1 MSDVEDMELAA
12 EEEGQEVVA
21 IKKTW
26 TDDEEGKV
34 SDRLQFLLS
43 TSDVYK
49 HFIQPPTPGKKKA
62 GEKGKHGR
70 NSKTR
75 KTEEEEDKEL
85 LGDVTEEPEKAPIK
99 LVQRLEVQ
107 PTCITG
113 KMRAYQ
119 LEGLNWM
126 INLHN
131 KNINGILADEMGL
144 GKTLQSISILGF
156 CMEFYKI
163 RGPHI
168 VIVPKSTLGN
178 WCRELARWCPDF
190 KVLRF
195 HGNKEERISLRN
207 NELASMD
214 WDVCVTSYEMI
225 LKEKGALSKINWEY
239 IVIDEAHR
247 IKNENSSLSIV
258 IRTLPSN
265 HRLLLTGTPLQNNL
279 HELWALLNFL
289 LPDVFGNAEDFDSFF
304 DLNTEGSKQS
314 LIKQLHSLVRPF
326 LLRRLK
332 TEVEKDL
339 PPKKELQIMCGLSE
353 MQQYYY
359 KKLIER
365 DIDAVNGVSASR
377 SRLLNILMQLRKCC
391 NHPYLFDGA
400 EQGPPYMN
408 GPHIIENS
416 GKMVIL
422 DKLLTK
428 LKEQDSRVL
437 IFSQMTRLLDLLED
451 YCWLKEYEYCRI
463 DGSTDSA
470 IRDDHIEAYNSPGS
484 TKFIFLLSTRAGG
497 LGINL
502 ATADIVIL
510 YDSDWN
516 PQVDLQAQDR
526 AHRIGQTKP
535 VKVFRFVTEKTVEER
550 IIERATKKLKLD
562 ALVIQQG
569 RLQEQSKA
577 MSKNDLIGMIKYG
590 ADEVL
595 RAKSSSITDA
605 DIDKILESAETHTR
619 ETENQISKKAEES
632 LYNFTMD
639 GGQGSVYDYE
649 EPKDDEQIRIEALT
663 TWIEPSKRERKKNYN
678 EDQYFRSA
686 MSKEAGGPKAPK
698 LPKMP
703 VTYDFQFYN
712 SARLNELI
720 EVEKTA
726 ILTKHQRMLDAQ
738 SRSDAAAGEAEVP
751 VLDDIRELTPVE
763 QEEKERLLSEGFQDW
778 SKRDFNNYIRACEK
792 FGRSA
797 VDDIAAE
804 VDGKTPDEVVTYH
817 QVFWKRFKEIAD
829 YDRTIKKIEA
839 GEDKIHR
846 RQEIERILKAKVAQV
861 KDPFN
866 QLKLSYGQN
875 KGKAFNEEEDRYM
888 ICMTQKLG
896 YGNWEDLKAAVR
908 AAWQFRFD
916 WFIKSRTP
924 TELGR
929 RVDTLIR
936 LIEKEEIPE
945 AAPNKRKGEEYG
957 NSSKKSRN

>member
-1 MSDVEDMELAA
+1 MPTTQESAA
-12 EEEGQEVVA
+12 EPDK
-21 IKKTW
+21 ITRTW
-26 TDDEEGKV
+26 TDDEQDRV
-34 SDRLQFLLS
+34 SNRLKFLMS

-49 HFIQPPTPGKKKA
+49 HFIQPPTPSKKGGKDKK
-62 GEKGKHGR
+62 GRHGKA
-70 NSKTR
+70 R
-75 KTEEEEDKEL
+75 KTEEEEDAEELKRLEAGGEAKEKIL
-85 LGDVTEEPEKAPIK
+85 E
-99 LVQRLEVQ
+99 VQRLEVQ
-107 PTCITG
+107 PKCITG
-113 KMRAYQ
+113 NMRPYQ

-131 KNINGILADEMGL
+131 KGINGILADEMGL

-156 CMEFYKI
+156 VMEYYKK

-178 WCRELARWCPDF
+178 WVRELNNWCPDF
-190 KVLRF
+190 RVLKF
-195 HGNKEERISLRN
+195 HGAKEERIALRN
-207 NELASMD
+207 GRLADMD

-225 LKEKGALSKINWEY
+225 LKEKGALCKIDWEY
-239 IVIDEAHR
+239 CVIDEAHR
-247 IKNENSSLSIV
+247 IKNENSSLSTT
-258 IRTLPSN
+258 IRTLKTA

-332 TEVEKDL
+332 SEVAKDL
-339 PPKKELQIMCGLSE
+339 PPKAEMHIMCGLSE

-400 EQGPPYMN
+400 EQGPPYTN
-408 GPHIIENS
+408 GMHIVENS
-416 GKMVIL
+416 GKMMIM
-422 DKLLTK
+422 DKLLKK
-428 LKEQDSRVL
+428 LKTQGSRVL

-451 YCWLKEYEYCRI
+451 YCWLQEYEYCRI
-463 DGSTDSA
+463 DGSTDSEV
-470 IRDDHIEAYNSPGS
+470 REDHIEKYNAKGS
-484 TKFIFLLSTRAGG
+484 SKFIFLLSTRAGG

-535 VKVFRFVTEKTVEER
+535 VKVFRFITEKTVEER

-577 MSKNDLIGMIKYG
+577 MSKNDLVGMIKYG
-590 ADEVL
+590 ADEIL
-595 RAKSSSITDA
+595 RAKGSTITDD
-605 DIDKILESAETHTR
+605 DIDAILERGEQRTKQ
-619 ETENQISKKAEES
+619 TEEQITKGAEES

-639 GGQGSVYDYE
+639 GGIGSVYDWE
-649 EPKDDEQIRIEALT
+649 EPKNEEDGKLEMLT

-678 EDQYFRSA
+678 EDQYFKSQ
-686 MSKEAGGPKAPK
+686 MSGGGGPKAPK

-712 SARLNELI
+712 SKRLTELI
-720 EVEKTA
+720 DKEKNA
-726 ILTKHQRMLDAQ
+726 IIQKWEISERAK
-738 SRSDAAAGEAEVP
+738 AGEVAPEGAP
-751 VLDDIRELTPVE
+751 TLESIQELSEKE
-763 QEEKERLLSEGFQDW
+763 QEEKEQLLGEGFQDW
-778 SKRDFNNYIRACEK
+778 SKRDFNNYVRACEK
-792 FGRSA
+792 FGRTA
-797 VDDIAAE
+797 LDEIASE
-804 VDGKTPDEVVTYH
+804 VDGKQHDEVKQYH
-817 QVFWKRFKEIAD
+817 KTFWTRYKEIAD
-829 YDRTIKKIEA
+829 YDRIIKKIEA

-846 RQEIERILKAKVAQV
+846 RQEIERILKTKVAQS

-866 QLKLSYGQN
+866 QLKLNYGQN

-888 ICMTQKLG
+888 ICMTEKLG
-896 YGNWEDLKAAVR
+896 YGNWEDLKAEIR

-936 LIEKEEIPE
+936 LIEKEDPAEHSG
-945 AAPNKRKGEEYG
+945 KRKGYDDHG
-957 NSSKKSRN
+957 GSSKKSKA

>member
-1 MSDVEDMELAA
+1 MCIRDSY
-12 EEEGQEVVA
+12 
-21 IKKTW
+21 
-26 TDDEEGKV
+26 KV
-34 SDRLQFLLS
+34 
-43 TSDVYK
+43 
-49 HFIQPPTPGKKKA
+49 
-62 GEKGKHGR
+62 
-70 NSKTR
+70 
-75 KTEEEEDKEL
+75 
-85 LGDVTEEPEKAPIK
+85 
-99 LVQRLEVQ
+99 
-107 PTCITG
+107 
-113 KMRAYQ
+113 
-119 LEGLNWM
+119 
-126 INLHN
+126 
-131 KNINGILADEMGL
+131 
-144 GKTLQSISILGF
+144 
-156 CMEFYKI
+156 

-168 VIVPKSTLGN
+168 IIVPKSTLGN
-178 WCRELARWCPDF
+178 WCRELGRWCPDF

-195 HGNKEERISLRN
+195 HGNKEERISLRT

-225 LKEKGALSKINWEY
+225 LKEKGALGKINWEY

-247 IKNENSSLSIV
+247 IKNENSSLSGA
-258 IRTLPSN
+258 IRTLESK

-289 LPDVFGNAEDFDSFF
+289 LPDVFKNAEDFDSFF
-304 DLNTEGSKQS
+304 NLDTEGSKQS

-332 TEVEKDL
+332 TEVAKDL

-400 EQGPPYMN
+400 EQGPPYIN

-422 DKLLTK
+422 DKLLVK
-428 LKEQDSRVL
+428 LKEQGSRCL

-451 YCWLKEYEYCRI
+451 YCWLREYEYCRI

-470 IRDDHIEAYNSPGS
+470 IRDDHIEQFNKPGS
-484 TKFIFLLSTRAGG
+484 TKFLFLLSTRAGG

-577 MSKNDLIGMIKYG
+577 LSKNDLIGMIKYG

-595 RAKSSSITDA
+595 RAKGGTITDD
-605 DIDKILESAETHTR
+605 DINKILESAEDQTK
-619 ETENQISKKAEES
+619 ENEQKMSKKAEES

-649 EPKDDEQIRIEALT
+649 EPKDEEEKRLELLT

-686 MSKEAGGPKAPK
+686 MSKEAGAKVPK

-703 VTYDFQFYN
+703 ATYDFQFYN
-712 SARLNELI
+712 SHRLNELI
-720 EVEKTA
+720 EIEKTA
-726 ILTKHQRMLDAQ
+726 ILTKHQRTLEAQ
-738 SRSDAAAGEAEVP
+738 SRADAAAAEAEAP
-751 VLDDIRELTPVE
+751 VLDDIRELTEAE

-778 SKRDFNNYIRACEK
+778 SKRDFNNYVRACEK
-792 FGRSA
+792 FGRA
-797 VDDIAAE
+797 AIDDIATE
-804 VDGKTPDEVVTYH
+804 IDGKTVDEVKEYH
-817 QVFWKRFKEIAD
+817 QVFWKRYKEINE

-839 GEDKIHR
+839 GEEKIHR
-846 RQEIERILKAKVAQV
+846 RQEIERILQAKVKQV

-866 QLKLSYGQN
+866 QLKISYGQN

-896 YGNWEDLKAAVR
+896 YGNWEDLKAAIR

-936 LIEKEEIPE
+936 LIEKEEPAE
-945 AAPNKRKGEEYG
+945 SNKRKGDDYG
-957 NSSKKSRN
+957 NSSKTVSYTHLTLPTKRIV

>member
-1 MSDVEDMELAA
+1 MRIVCSN
-12 EEEGQEVVA
+12 
-21 IKKTW
+21 
-26 TDDEEGKV
+26 
-34 SDRLQFLLS
+34 RLKFLLS

-49 HFIQPPTPGKKKA
+49 HFLTPPTPSKGKKGKK
-62 GEKGKHGR
+62 EKGRHG
-70 NSKTR
+70 KAR
-75 KTEEEEDKEL
+75 KTEEQEDAEL
-85 LGDVTEEPEKAPIK
+85 LAGAGDDEPKEVIK
-99 LVQRLEVQ
+99 LVDRLDKQ
-107 PTCITG
+107 PSCITG
-113 KMRAYQ
+113 NMRPYQ

-131 KNINGILADEMGL
+131 KGINGILADEMGL
-144 GKTLQSISILGF
+144 GKTLQSISMLGF
-156 CMEFYKI
+156 VMEYYKK

-178 WCRELARWCPDF
+178 WVRELNNWCPDF
-190 KVLRF
+190 NVLKF
-195 HGNKEERISLRN
+195 HGDKDTRIALRN
-207 NELASMD
+207 GRLAEGD
-214 WDVCVTSYEMI
+214 FDVCVTSYEMV
-225 LKEKGALSKINWEY
+225 LKEKGALGKIDWEY
-239 IVIDEAHR
+239 CVIDEAHR
-247 IKNENSSLSIV
+247 IKNENSSLSTT
-258 IRTLPSN
+258 IRTLKTA

-332 TEVEKDL
+332 SDVAKDL
-339 PPKKELQIMCGLSE
+339 PPKAEMHIMCGLSE

-359 KKLIER
+359 KKLIEK
-365 DIDAVNGVSASR
+365 DIDAVNGVAASR

-400 EQGPPYMN
+400 EQGPPYTN
-408 GPHIIENS
+408 GMHIVENS
-416 GKMVIL
+416 GKMMIMH
-422 DKLLTK
+422 KLLVK
-428 LKEQDSRVL
+428 LKKQKSRVL

-451 YCWLKEYEYCRI
+451 YCWLQEYEYCRI
-463 DGSTDSA
+463 DGSTDGNV
-470 IRDDHIEAYNSPGS
+470 RDDHIEKFNAPGS
-484 TKFIFLLSTRAGG
+484 SKFIFLLSTRAGG

-535 VKVFRFVTEKTVEER
+535 VKVFRFITEKTVEER

-569 RLQEQSKA
+569 RLQEQSKSL
-577 MSKNDLIGMIKYG
+577 SKNDLVGMIKYG

-595 RAKSSSITDA
+595 RAKGSTISDD
-605 DIDKILESAETHTR
+605 DIDAILARGEERTKKN
-619 ETENQISKKAEES
+619 EEQISKSAEES

-639 GGQGSVYDYE
+639 GGVGSVYDWE
-649 EPKDDEQIRIEALT
+649 EPKNEEEGKLEMLT

-678 EDQYFRSA
+678 EDQYFKSQ
-686 MSKEAGGPKAPK
+686 MSGGGGPKAPK

-703 VTYDFQFYN
+703 QTYDFQFYN
-712 SARLNELI
+712 SKRLTELI
-720 EVEKTA
+720 DKEKNAIIQKWEITERVKNGDPAPEGAPTLEDIVEMTP
-726 ILTKHQRMLDAQ
+726 
-738 SRSDAAAGEAEVP
+738 E
-751 VLDDIRELTPVE
+751 EL
-763 QEEKERLLSEGFQDW
+763 EEKEDLLSEGFQEW
-778 SKRDFNNYIRACEK
+778 SKRDFNNYVRACEK
-792 FGRSA
+792 YGR
-797 VDDIAAE
+797 AALDEISSE
-804 VDGKTPDEVVTYH
+804 VDGKVRDDIEKYH
-817 QVFWKRFKEIAD
+817 KTFWKRHKEIAD
-829 YDRTIKKIEA
+829 YDRIIKKIEA

-846 RQEIERILKAKVAQV
+846 RLEIERILKGKVSQS

-866 QLKLSYGQN
+866 QLKLNYGQN

-888 ICMTQKLG
+888 ICMTEKLG
-896 YGNWEDLKAAVR
+896 YGNWEDLKAEIR

-936 LIEKEEIPE
+936 LVEKEEPSE
-945 AAPNKRKGEEYG
+945 HSGKRKGYDDG
-957 NSSKKSRN
+957 GGSAKKSKA